1 MSITLSGSAAK
12 RFAVRAFCRSD
23 RRKRDPCAI
32 AVRFIDSTSAA
43 EQARDHESGSPAAL
57 AHALLSFEAEFE
69 AERPEAIVLSDASD
83 TALAAALVAAK
94 LLIPVRAT
102 EDAIEA
108 AGLNADLIAQL
119 ADAYTASA

>member
-1 MSITLSGSAAK
+1 MSVTLSGSAAK
-12 RFAVRAFCRSD
+12 RFAVRAIFRSD

-43 EQARDHESGSPAAL
+43 DQARDRETGSPGAL
-57 AHALLSFEAEFE
+57 ARALLSFEAEFA

-102 EDAIEA
+102 EDAIEP